1 MEARAAL
8 IGAEL
13 LEALDEHSQITPL
26 SQRLADFSQDFAY
39 VVAAE
44 VKRLRQARGE
54 RPVGRKISLVNRA
67 AWADYPVD
75 GPIWGYLYDTTVRSL
90 ANGNATFDVVEL
102 SLRMEPR
109 LATEIAFGISRTPE
123 PEMDEIALLTCID
136 WVAHGFEIVQSLFP
150 KWQFEVPD
158 AIAAFALHGASL
170 MGPRRAI
177 DHNRNVDWLKTLG
190 SFEIILECDGKI
202 VSRGHSTELLG
213 GPLSAFHR
221 LVKELAKNPTAAPLG
236 VGEIVTTGTLTRAP
250 PVAAGQKWW
259 TALRGIPLEG
269 NAVKFA

>member
-13 LEALDEHSQITPL
+13 LQALDEHSQIVPL
-26 SQRLADFSQDFAY
+26 SHRLADFSQDFAY
-39 VVAAE
+39 AVAAE
-44 VKRLRQARGE
+44 VRRLRQARGE
-54 RPVGRKISLVNRA
+54 RPVGRKISLANRA

-102 SLRMEPR
+102 SVTMEPR
-109 LATEIAFGISRTPE
+109 LATEIAFGISRTLE
-123 PEMDEIALLTCID
+123 PDMDEAALLTCID

-150 KWQFEVPD
+150 NWQFDAPD

-170 MGPRRAI
+170 MGPRRATGH
-177 DHNRNVDWLKTLG
+177 DRNVDWLKTLG
-190 SFEIILECDGKI
+190 SFEIILECDGRI
-202 VSRGHSTELLG
+202 VEHGHSTELLG
-213 GPLSAFHR
+213 GPLSALHC
-221 LVKELAKNPTAAPLG
+221 LVKELAKNPTAAP
-236 VGEIVTTGTLTRAP
+236 VVAGEIVTTGTLTRLL
-250 PVAAGQKWW
+250 PVRAGQKWW

-269 NAVKFA
+269 IAVRFA